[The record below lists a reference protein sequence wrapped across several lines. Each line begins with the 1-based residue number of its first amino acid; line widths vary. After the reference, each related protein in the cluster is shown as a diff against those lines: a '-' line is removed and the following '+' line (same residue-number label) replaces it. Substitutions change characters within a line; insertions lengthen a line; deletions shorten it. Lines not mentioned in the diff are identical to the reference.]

1 MIKPFIFSL
10 ILFPF
15 LLLGQDTVKNQLNTF
30 LDEWHDDASKAD
42 MEAYFSKI
50 DTDGIYIGTDA
61 TENWTKLAFFDWSK
75 PYFDKGKAWE
85 FHAVERNIFCSEDRD
100 LAWFDEQLEASYG
113 MLRGSGVLRLENGEW
128 KIMHY
133 VLSLPVPN
141 EKFNKILEVLSEQE

>member
-15 LLLGQDTVKNQLNTF
+15 LLIGQDTVKNQLNTF

-61 TENWTKLAFFDWSK
+61 TENWSKQAFYDWSK
-75 PYFDKGKAWE
+75 PYFDNGKAWT
-85 FHAVERNIFCSEDRD
+85 FKAFERNIYLSDD
-100 LAWFDEQLEASYG
+100 GALAWFDEQLKTSSAI
-113 MLRGSGVLRLENGEW
+113 LRGSGVLRFKNGEW
-128 KIMHY
+128 KIIHY

-141 EKFNKILEVLSEQE
+141 ERFKEVIEIINSK